1 MDYTD
6 LPYIVEPMKL
16 RDIREVMEIERV
28 SFPSPWSAS
37 AYRHELQSNALS
49 HYFVARPRACQGDDE
64 RSPSKRKGEA
74 LPTLGERSS
83 KGEEQP
89 IESLAYSP
97 RASVPLNLISR
108 IRRRRTG
115 PATIVGYGGFWLMAG
130 EAHISTIA
138 VRPELRRRGIGEL
151 LLVAMI
157 DRATDLGAKVA
168 TLEVRV
174 SNTAAQSLYRKYGFR
189 QVGLRH
195 RYYSNNEDALIMTT
209 DRLTS
214 AHFQRHLQGLKIA
227 LREKLVRG
235 FAPPTSDL
243 DGIGD
248 HRARG
253 RG

>member
-6 LPYIVEPMKL
+6 VPYIVEPMKL
-16 RDIREVMEIERV
+16 RDISEVMEIEQV

-64 RSPSKRKGEA
+64 RSPKIDRASPFDYGEKV
-74 LPTLGERSS
+74 R
-83 KGEEQP
+83 QD
-89 IESLAYSP
+89 SLAYPS

-108 IRRRRTG
+108 IRRRRAG
-115 PATIVGYGGFWLMAG
+115 PASIVGYGGFWLMAG

-138 VRPELRRRGIGEL
+138 VRPEFRRSGIGEL

-157 DRATDLGAKVA
+157 DRATELGAKVA

-189 QVGLRH
+189 QVGLRR

-214 AHFQRHLQGLKIA
+214 APFQRHLQGLKIA
-227 LREKLVRG
+227 LREKLARG
-235 FAPPTSDL
+235 FAPPPSDL